1 MNRRNFLK
9 HSGLG
14 SLPLVT
20 GGLAGL
26 GFTSVTEGTGGNMA
40 TETSAAAGPA
50 GEVETAAGT
59 TDAEIAINF
68 TRDGIGYTPAEYISK
83 LDEINKAHPVRPD
96 FYGARGTVDEL
107 LKKFIEITGKEAAI
121 FMPSG
126 TLANQLAIQV
136 LSGENTKVFVQE
148 TSHVYRDEAD
158 AAQSVF
164 SKRLWPLAKGKHAF
178 TLEELQTEMT
188 YIAKEEYF
196 KTGVG
201 AISIEIPV
209 RRCDAQVFSLDEIK
223 RVSAWCKEKGYK
235 LHLDG
240 ARLHLASA
248 WSGVSVREYSGF
260 FDTVYLCLYKYLGA
274 SSGAVLCGPKSV
286 IDPMEH
292 LVKVHGGAMYQ
303 NWTNAS
309 IALHNLQDIELRL
322 QQTRERAEKLFASLN
337 KVPGIRITP
346 VPQGCNIF
354 YMRLEKGYD
363 LTTFARSLA
372 EKHAIRIPTP
382 EEDGASRLHVNESL
396 LLRDEA
402 SVADAFRATLL
413 LAKA

>member
-26 GFTSVTEGTGGNMA
+26 GFTGVAEGTGSDA
-40 TETSAAAGPA
+40 TVETSAAAGA
-50 GEVETAAGT
+50 TAVAT
-59 TDAEIAINF
+59 AMADAEIAINF

-107 LKKFIEITGKEAAI
+107 LKKFIEITGKDAAI

-209 RRCDAQVFSLDEIK
+209 RRCDAQVFSLDEI
-223 RVSAWCKEKGYK
+223 RRISAWCREKGYK

-248 WSGVSVREYSGF
+248 WSGVSVREYSGY
-260 FDTVYLCLYKYLGA
+260 FDTVYMCLYKYLGA

-309 IALHNLQDIELRL
+309 IALHNLQGIDERL
-322 QQTRERAEKLFASLN
+322 QQTRGRAERLFANLN

-346 VPQGCNIF
+346 VPQGCNVF
-354 YMRLEKGYD
+354 FMRLEKGYD
-363 LTTFARSLA
+363 LTAFARSLA

-402 SVADAFRATLL
+402 SVADAFRATLP